1 MRSSDKINFISMIW
15 GSDVR
20 ACVAFLM
27 LLVLCFGQAFAHNK
41 RVLGY
46 IEEATL
52 LDQHLT
58 LPAKLDTGAKSA
70 SLYARHIRSIDVH
83 GKPYLQFVVPTKA
96 GDVHFKCAYVG
107 DVNIKAR
114 SGEIAGTRLKN
125 PFIRRPVV
133 NMPLQLGNEIRTVR
147 VNLANR
153 RRFSYPLLL
162 GREALVAFD
171 ALVDPK
177 QKFTLKH
184 AVNRL

>member
-1 MRSSDKINFISMIW
+1 MRFCAIL
-15 GSDVR
+15 G
-20 ACVAFLM
+20 
-27 LLVLCFGQAFAHNK
+27 LLWALCLGQTFAHTK
-41 RVLGY
+41 LVYGFV
-46 IEEATL
+46 EEATL

-58 LPAKLDTGAKSA
+58 LSAKLDTGAKSA
-70 SLYARHIRSIDVH
+70 SLYAKRIRPIEID
-83 GKPYLQFVVPTKA
+83 GKPYLQFIVPTKA
-96 GDVHFKCAYVG
+96 GDVPFKCAYVG

-133 NMPLQLGNEIRTVR
+133 NMPVQLGNEIRTIR

-171 ALVDPK
+171 ALVDAK
-177 QKFTLKH
+177 QKFTTRH
-184 AVNRL
+184 AVSSS

>member
-1 MRSSDKINFISMIW
+1 MSW
-15 GSDVR
+15 GSGVR
-20 ACVAFLM
+20 VCVTFL
-27 LLVLCFGQAFAHNK
+27 LLWTLCLGQAFAHNK

-46 IEEATL
+46 LEEATL

-70 SLYARHIRSIDVH
+70 SLYARHIRSIDIN

-96 GDVHFKCAYVG
+96 GEVHFKCAYVG

-125 PFIRRPVV
+125 PYIRRPVV
-133 NMPLQLGNEIRTVR
+133 SMPLQLGGETRTIR

-184 AVNRL
+184 AANRL